1 MWLQSMR
8 QSFNPDT
15 TDANELSSSVQ
26 GEIDPQF
33 QPYLREPPRISYTQP
48 EDPWFRRRLVS
59 SLEAMLGRNKIE
71 KTYYRLKES
80 PFSISQ
86 FFGSALRE
94 AGIRVELDQSKL
106 AAIPRKGPL
115 LFVANHPFGVVDGMV
130 LCDIAAQ
137 VRGDLRIML
146 HSLLCQDKQLAPYFL
161 PIDFTQDKRATKT
174 NIRSK
179 QLALE
184 YLSQDIPVL
193 IFPSGTVSTANKF
206 GFGEIEDAPWT
217 TFAAKII
224 REAEATVVPIHFHGR
239 NSRLFH
245 VASHVAEPLRMALL
259 VSEALKK
266 FGKTVE
272 VDIGDPIPF
281 EELSTHESRKALT
294 DFLYGT
300 VRDLGRDSQLRKA
313 R

>member
-1 MWLQSMR
+1 MR
-8 QSFNPDT
+8 FTLGQNRKEPF
-15 TDANELSSSVQ
+15 SSSID
-26 GEIDPQF
+26 GEPDRAMTIDPQF
-33 QPYLREPPRISYTQP
+33 HSYLRDPPRISYTQP
-48 EDPWFRRRLVS
+48 EDPWFRRHLVS
-59 SLEAMLGRNKIE
+59 TLEAMLGRNKIE
-71 KTYYRLKES
+71 KTYYRLKEA
-80 PFSISQ
+80 PFSITA
-86 FFGSALRE
+86 FFNSALRE
-94 AGIRVELDQSKL
+94 AEITVKLDQSKL
-106 AAIPRKGPL
+106 SAIPRKGPL

-206 GFGEIEDAPWT
+206 GFGHVEDAPWT

-224 REAEATVVPIHFHGR
+224 REAKATVVPIHFHGR

-245 VASHVAEPLRMALL
+245 VASHIAEPLRMALL

-266 FGKTVE
+266 FGKTIE
-272 VDIGDPIPF
+272 VDVGSPITF
-281 EELSTHESRKALT
+281 DELSAHESRKALT

-300 VRDLGRDSQLRKA
+300 VRDLGRNSLHKSQN
-313 R
+313 

>member
-1 MWLQSMR
+1 MR
-8 QSFNPDT
+8 QP
-15 TDANELSSSVQ
+15 SSSNNATLQDTSDGLEVA
-26 GEIDPQF
+26 IDPQF
-33 QPYLREPPRISYTQP
+33 QFYLREPPRISYSQP

-59 SLEAMLGRNKIE
+59 TLEAMLGRNKIE
-71 KTYYRLKES
+71 KTYYRLKEA
-80 PFSISQ
+80 PFSIAD

-94 AGIRVELDQSKL
+94 AGITVELDQSKL
-106 AAIPRKGPL
+106 ATIPRNGPL
-115 LFVANHPFGVVDGMV
+115 MFVANHPFGVVDGMV

-184 YLSQDIPVL
+184 HLSKDVPVL

-206 GFGEIEDAPWT
+206 GFGEVEDAPWT

-224 REAEATVVPIHFHGR
+224 REAQATVVPIHFHGQ

-245 VASHVAEPLRMALL
+245 VASHIAEPLRMALL

-266 FGKTVE
+266 FGKSVK

-281 EELSTHESRKALT
+281 EELSEHGSRQALT
-294 DFLYGT
+294 DFLYGA
-300 VRDLGRDSQLRKA
+300 VRDLGRGSLI
-313 R
+313 